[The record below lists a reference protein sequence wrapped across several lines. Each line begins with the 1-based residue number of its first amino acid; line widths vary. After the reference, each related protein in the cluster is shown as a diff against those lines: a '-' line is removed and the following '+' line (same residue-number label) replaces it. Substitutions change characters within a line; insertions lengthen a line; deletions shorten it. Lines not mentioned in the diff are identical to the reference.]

1 MSSEKYFE
9 REYNFLQ
16 TAGEEFS
23 KKHSTLGSMLHLNE
37 RQRKDP
43 FVERLYEGFAF
54 LAGRIHERLDDEF
67 PELAGG
73 LLEILFPHLL
83 KPFPSCS
90 ILQVKHK
97 TGAITQPVSIERN
110 SEIQTQS
117 GKYRV
122 KYKVLAGPNEKSRV
136 TEKEE
141 PAEFIFRTTQN
152 LIVRPMKLVDV
163 IIEDTSEAGSALI
176 LRIQPDRN
184 VDFKSLNLDTLQLFL
199 HGSKSVKYNL
209 LYYLN
214 NYVTNVSIKENFDGN
229 DKFTS
234 IDDYKIGIP
243 EISTEL
249 NYEDQELAIL
259 PYSRQTFAGYRLLQE
274 YFAFPER
281 FFFIDIVGLDQFD
294 GSQEGHTFD
303 IKIDFSKKM
312 EHEKWPGKKDILLN
326 CTPIVNL
333 FDTSTEEVIASQRLP
348 EYYIVP
354 DLDRRKSREVY
365 SINKAVGIG
374 EDKIEH
380 YKYIPIT
387 SHEILDPGDPSND
400 YKRFYSIFRRSVKSD
415 MAESFIRLFG
425 ISKDQEMFSKETI
438 SLEATMSNGFL
449 PSAYLEAGSINQP
462 RNFPVGVDASNITLP
477 SEVMQCPEKENYLWS
492 LISHLSIGFN
502 SLADTQT
509 LKSVLSLY
517 NWVRIQNHSSKKK
530 IEAIKHVYPPSIKS
544 LIHNQSLV
552 RGIEFKIEIEADEF
566 ENGEGDI
573 YLFGSILNRFLAQYI
588 TLNSFVYLTIVEI
601 GTNKKHTW
609 KPLLGEILPI

>member
-9 REYNFLQ
+9 REYDFLQ

-23 KKHSTLGSMLHLNE
+23 KKHTTLGSMLHLNE

-90 ILQVKHK
+90 ILKATHK
-97 TGAITQPVSIERN
+97 TGAITQPVLIERN

-122 KYKVLAGPNEKSRV
+122 KYKVLAGPTEKSRV

-152 LIVRPMKLVDV
+152 LTVRPMRLADI
-163 IIEDTSEAGSALI
+163 IIEDKSEATSSLI

-184 VDFKSLNLDTLQLFL
+184 VDFKTLKLDSLKIYL
-199 HGSKSVKYNL
+199 HGSKSIKFNL
-209 LYYLN
+209 LYYLTN
-214 NYVTNVSIKENFDGN
+214 FVTNVSIKENFDRN
-229 DKFTS
+229 DKFTTLKN
-234 IDDYKIGIP
+234 IKINIP
-243 EISTEL
+243 EISSEL
-249 NYEDQELAIL
+249 NIEEEELAIL
-259 PYSRQTFAGYRLLQE
+259 PYSNQTFAGYRLLQE

-281 FFFIDIVGLDQFD
+281 FFFIDIVGLDQFEATQD
-294 GSQEGHTFD
+294 GHAFD
-303 IKIDFSKKM
+303 IKIDFSKKIAR
-312 EHEKWPGKKDILLN
+312 EKWPSKKDILIN

-333 FDTSTEEVIASQRLP
+333 FDSTTEEVIASQRLP

-354 DLDRRKSREVY
+354 DLDRRKSREIY
-365 SINKAVGIG
+365 SIDKATGIG

-380 YKYIPIT
+380 HKYVPIT
-387 SHEILDPGDPSND
+387 SHEILDPADPSND
-400 YKRFYSIFRRSVKSD
+400 YKRFFSIFRRPVKSD
-415 MAESFIRLFG
+415 MAESYIRLFG
-425 ISKDQEMFSKETI
+425 SSMEQEIFSKEVV
-438 SLEATMSNGFL
+438 SLEATLSNGFL

-462 RNFPVGVDASNITLP
+462 RNFPSGIEAANISLP
-477 SEVMQCPEKENYLWS
+477 SEVMECPDQQNYLWS
-492 LISHLSIGFN
+492 LISHLSVSYN

-509 LKSVLSLY
+509 LKSILSLY
-517 NWVRIQNHSSKKK
+517 NWSKTQNNPSKKK
-530 IEAIKHVYPPSIKS
+530 IEAIKKVYRPSIKN
-544 LIHNQSLV
+544 LIHNQSLI
-552 RGIEFKIEIEADEF
+552 RGIEFKIEIDPEGF

-573 YLFGSILNRFLAQYI
+573 YLFGSVLNRFLSQYI
-588 TLNSFVYLTIVEI
+588 TLNSYVYLTIVEI
-601 GTNKKHTW
+601 GTNKNYTW
-609 KPLLGEILPI
+609 KPLLGKILPV